1 MSEFNPYQQP
11 QSDVAVEQSA
21 PGMAVHA
28 PMRRP
33 LGAGARWISDAWA
46 LFTKNPGLWIGGML
60 VLWLLGMAAGM
71 FPIIGFV
78 IGIVI
83 NPLIYA
89 GAYIV
94 AHKSDRGDAVRFE
107 DFFAGFQWR
116 TGSLLALGG
125 ISFAMI
131 VAVTVFC
138 GVIAWQISGGDF
150 STLSD
155 NWGALADG
163 DAPAASGLSE
173 LFLTKLVL
181 IALIWL
187 LILVPYLALMWFA
200 LPLIVLSN
208 EMTIGRALKWSFVG
222 CFKNII
228 PMTLY
233 SIVLFILLL
242 IGMIPAFLGLLVVTP
257 LLMISLY
264 ISFRDIYVD
273 A

>member
-11 QSDVAVEQSA
+11 QSDVAVENNTS
-21 PGMAVHA
+21 GMLVHA
-28 PMRRP
+28 PVRRP
-33 LGAGARWISDAWA
+33 LGSGMRWVSDAWA
-46 LFTKNPGLWIGGML
+46 LFTKNPGLWVGGIF
-60 VLWLLGMAAGM
+60 VLWLLSMAAGM

-78 IGIVI
+78 VGIVI

-125 ISFAMI
+125 ISFTLI
-131 VAVTVFC
+131 VAVTVLC
-138 GVIAWQISGGDF
+138 GVIAWQISGGDL

-155 NWGALADG
+155 NWGALAAG
-163 DAPAASGLSE
+163 ESSVAGGVSE

-200 LPLIVLSN
+200 LPLIVLSE

-222 CFKNII
+222 CIKNII

-233 SIVLFILLL
+233 SIVLFILIL
-242 IGMIPAFLGLLVVTP
+242 IGMIPALLGLFVVMP

-264 ISFRDIYVD
+264 ISFRDIYVH